1 MNVILLSA
9 LWVGLLQLPSP
20 ALPVPALTQADQGG
34 EPGGP
39 PAPSLPFPETPNDP
53 WKGSGWGIPPIYIFG
68 GVCLA
73 LQLLFFAFLVFL
85 VVRFLW
91 NRGGPR
97 RP

>member
-1 MNVILLSA
+1 MNVILLLA
-9 LWVGLLQLPSP
+9 LWPGLPQTILSADAIP
-20 ALPVPALTQADQGG
+20 ALPHADQGDQSG
-34 EPGGP
+34 GRPEPG
-39 PAPSLPFPETPNDP
+39 LPFPETPNDP
-53 WKGSGWGIPPIYIFG
+53 WKGSGQGVPPIYIFG

-73 LQLLFFAFLVFL
+73 LQLLFFAFLIFL